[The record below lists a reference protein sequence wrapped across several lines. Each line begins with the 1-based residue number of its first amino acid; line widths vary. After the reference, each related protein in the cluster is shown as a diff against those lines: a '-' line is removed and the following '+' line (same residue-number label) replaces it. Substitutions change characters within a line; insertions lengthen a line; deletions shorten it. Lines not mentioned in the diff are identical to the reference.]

1 MTELQNQPINL
12 RNALN
17 KHLNARSLS
26 KSISTLLLN
35 KRKPINYTPY
45 YQRNYVWDNH
55 KATFFIES
63 ILLGIEIP
71 PLIMFIPACDKNKY
85 EVIDGRQRF
94 ETLKRFFEG
103 EFKLTSKGLRRLN
116 GLKGLNF
123 QNLDPKIQRIF
134 LDTTIRIIEFSTI
147 GEHPA
152 QGDLEDRI
160 KKEIF
165 WRYNS
170 GITPL
175 KTIEVQRA
183 KHLEDNFT
191 RILELEFSKKASWI
205 DQFKAVFFAKH
216 ITSKVI
222 TTEECQ
228 SKIRELLVLAHF
240 PINIYAST
248 SGRPD
253 TVEWLYEI
261 NIENAENQE
270 LILQA
275 FIQKIELLYQ
285 FFTLLNEQEWM
296 IYQAIYWGLV
306 VLEQN
311 DVAIEAF
318 FNEKMQNNLLT
329 KIRNNIALFTG
340 NERGFSST
348 TKQRFKFLS
357 EFINTELQNQG
368 AEDIDFS
375 IYLKRERHL
384 TKQENKQQ
392 TSDIVD
398 SIKQLDS
405 MRLNRPDAVT
415 KTIED
420 LIVDMSRN
428 SFLIRPAYQ
437 RQEVINIKKA
447 SGIIESMLLGIPLPT
462 LFIYRREDGVCEV
475 IDGQQRLLSILG
487 FLGKSYKNNNNQE
500 VWSKKSNYELSKHL
514 TILDKLNS
522 KKYAELDEDL
532 QGCLLDFELS
542 LVYIEEN
549 LNKEFDPID
558 LFIRL
563 NNKPYPVKDHSFEMW
578 NSHSERSIIEKIKNL
593 TATYKWFNYRID
605 NKRMDNEELLMVF
618 AYLSSKARQDI
629 KTVFETIDIYNWAP
643 RPLTFRLSKIA
654 ITEWL
659 RLAEGQNNNH
669 CKEILLCIDDVE
681 AFIKKSKSLANI
693 FQKSTEGVDLAM
705 AFNKLIGV
713 KSRSRQQKPFYILWL
728 LLLGLDKS
736 TIDNNSTEIANEI
749 VIFFDNN
756 QDLPKHDSLTVKDI
770 FRQNI
775 EAFWAKFN

>member
-1 MTELQNQPINL
+1 MMQLQQQPIDL
-12 RNALN
+12 REALN

-26 KSISTLLLN
+26 KSISTLLQN

-94 ETLKRFFEG
+94 ETLKRFFECD
-103 EFKLTSKGLRRLN
+103 FKLTSKGLRRLS

-147 GEHPA
+147 GEHSA
-152 QGDLEDRI
+152 QAELEDRI

-183 KHLEDNFT
+183 KHLEDSFT
-191 RILELEFSKKASWI
+191 GILESEFSQKAPWI
-205 DQFKAVFFAKH
+205 EQFKKVFFAKH
-216 ITSKVI
+216 ITSKI

-248 SGRPD
+248 SGRPY
-253 TVEWLYEI
+253 TIEWLYEI
-261 NIENAENQE
+261 NIENAENQK
-270 LILQA
+270 LILEA

-285 FFTLLNEQEWM
+285 FFALLHKQEWM

-311 DVAIEAF
+311 DIAIEVF
-318 FNEKMQNNLLT
+318 FNKKIQNNLLT
-329 KIRNNIALFTG
+329 TIYKHIDLFTG
-340 NERGFSST
+340 NERGFAST
-348 TKQRFKFLS
+348 TKQRFKCLA
-357 EFINTELQNQG
+357 EFINTELQNQKI
-368 AEDIDFS
+368 EPIDFS
-375 IYLKRERHL
+375 VYLKRQL
-384 TKQENKQQ
+384 TKQENEQQ
-392 TSDIVD
+392 TSDILN
-398 SIKQLDS
+398 SIEQLNT
-405 MRLNRPDAVT
+405 MRLHRPDAVT

-420 LIVDMSRN
+420 LIEDMSRN

-475 IDGQQRLLSILG
+475 VDGQQRLLSILG
-487 FLGKSYKNNNNQE
+487 FLGKSYKDNNKQE
-500 VWSKKSNYELSKHL
+500 VWSKKKNYSLSKNL
-514 TILDKLNS
+514 TILEKHRNQ
-522 KKYAELDEDL
+522 KYTELDEDS

-542 LVYIEEN
+542 LVYIEES
-549 LNKEFDPID
+549 LNKKFDPID

-578 NSHSERSIIEKIKNL
+578 NSHSERSIIENIKNL

-605 NKRMDNEELLMVF
+605 NKRMDNEELLTVF
-618 AYLSSKARQDI
+618 AYLSSKARQDT

-643 RPLTFRLSKIA
+643 KPLTFRLSKIA
-654 ITEWL
+654 ITDWL
-659 RLAEGQNNNH
+659 RLAEGQNNTH
-669 CKEILLCIDDVE
+669 RTKIHLCIDDVE
-681 AFIKKSKSLANI
+681 VFIQKSECLAKV
-693 FQKSTEGVDLAM
+693 FQKSIEEGDLAPL
-705 AFNKLIGV
+705 FNKLLGV

-736 TIDNNSTEIANEI
+736 TIDKNTTNIANEI
-749 VIFFDNN
+749 VIFFDRN
-756 QDLPKHDSLTVKDI
+756 QHVPKHDTLMVKEV

>member
-1 MTELQNQPINL
+1 MTDSQAQSIDL
-12 RNALN
+12 RDALN

-26 KSISTLLLN
+26 KSISTLLQN

-103 EFKLTSKGLRRLN
+103 EFKLTAKGLRRLS
-116 GLKGLNF
+116 GLKGFNF
-123 QNLDPKIQRIF
+123 QSLDPKIQRIF

-147 GEHPA
+147 GEHSA
-152 QGDLEDRI
+152 QDELEDRI

-191 RILELEFSKKASWI
+191 NILEFEFSKQASWI
-205 DQFKAVFFAKH
+205 EQFKAVFFAKH
-216 ITSKVI
+216 TTNKVI

-228 SKIRELLVLAHF
+228 SKIRELLVLAYF

-270 LILQA
+270 LVLQA
-275 FIQKIELLYQ
+275 FIQKIRLLYQ
-285 FFTLLNEQEWM
+285 FYTLLHEQEWM
-296 IYQAIYWGLV
+296 IYQAIYWSLV

-311 DVAIEAF
+311 DIAIDVF
-318 FNEKMQNNLLT
+318 FNENVQNNLLT
-329 KIRNNIALFTG
+329 TIQEHIIFFTG

-368 AEDIDFS
+368 LEPIDFS
-375 IYLKRERHL
+375 DYLKKRHP
-384 TKQENKQQ
+384 TKQENEQQ

-405 MRLNRPDAVT
+405 MRLHRPDAVT

-420 LIVDMSRN
+420 LIDDMGRN

-475 IDGQQRLLSILG
+475 VDGQQRLLSILG
-487 FLGKSYKNNNNQE
+487 FLGKSYKNNKNQE
-500 VWSKKSNYELSKHL
+500 VWSKKKNYGLSKNL
-514 TILDKLNS
+514 TILDKLRS

-578 NSHSERSIIEKIKNL
+578 NSHSERSIIEKIKTL

-605 NKRMDNEELLMVF
+605 NKRMDNEELLTVF
-618 AYLSSKARQDI
+618 AYLNSKARKDT

-654 ITEWL
+654 ITDWL
-659 RLAEGQNNNH
+659 RFAESQSNNN
-669 CKEILLCIDDVE
+669 ILLCIDDVE
-681 AFIKKSKSLANI
+681 VFIQKSKCLANV
-693 FQKSTEGVDLAM
+693 FQKSTEEEDLAIL
-705 AFNKLIGV
+705 FNKLLGV

-736 TIDNNSTEIANEI
+736 TIDKYSTNIAHEI
-749 VIFFDNN
+749 VIFFKNN
-756 QDLPKHDSLTVKDI
+756 QHYPKHDALTVKDI
-770 FRQNI
+770 FKQNI
-775 EAFWAKFN
+775 EAFWATFN